1 MSPVRPVVPLHIIV
15 KRRVSG
21 DVVVPS
27 WLVIGLPGNK
37 IVIKVVFRVG
47 PATCFP
53 RSFTCP
59 RKWGGQ
65 GVRGAR

>member
-37 IVIKVVFRVG
+37 IVTKVVFRVG
-47 PATCFP
+47 P